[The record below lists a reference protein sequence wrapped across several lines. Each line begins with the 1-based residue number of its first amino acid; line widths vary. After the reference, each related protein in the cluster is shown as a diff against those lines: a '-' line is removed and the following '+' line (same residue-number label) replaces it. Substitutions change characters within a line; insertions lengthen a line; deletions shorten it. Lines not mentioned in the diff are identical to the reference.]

1 MLANGPAK
9 YNCGM
14 GSISIPGAKLPADAA
29 APDSAVLGLL
39 RSLELHLAKADGNEI
54 AAEVAGLVRGL
65 QEPLPAAAVNE
76 AVDTALAICRA
87 LYASSR
93 SSDALPLARAVLSHA
108 ESSGD
113 RARTRRA
120 ATACGLLSADTAD
133 LVGAIEHHVKALRLA
148 TLDEDRVEMS
158 RIWNNIGAATGISG
172 NHDMAARCYRR
183 SLALGD
189 GEGIPRF
196 SNYAARANLAD
207 CLYQLGEIEGGL
219 AHAQRALTEMSPA
232 SCEQDRYGAILL
244 RRNLVRLLVAAG
256 RIEEAGGH
264 VLEATALAA
273 GSASPRAHIAADTT
287 RATFELAMGR
297 TDIALTR
304 LHEALSQAR
313 EVPATLHDTLACVI
327 RAEEAAGNAAR
338 ALVRLEELSDH
349 IYRSG
354 IERAR
359 AYVELASLQDASLS
373 SGEHQ
378 REQARA
384 RLISK
389 LSPPGQPEGWKAL
402 QRLAASAALRMESSG
417 WHGVRVGALTKALA
431 LASGVAPLQA
441 LEIGLAAELHDI
453 GMMSVPAAILSKRG
467 PLNASERA
475 IVRRHP
481 EAGAEVLSDDWHPRM
496 LMAREIAKYHHAHWD
511 GSGYPERV
519 GGEFIPLGA
528 RMCAIADAY
537 DMMVCGYGDRSPRT
551 MGEAL
556 DELRREAGR
565 QFDPALV
572 EVFEGMIRSESKDC
586 GMDLSSSSG
595 MEDFQGLI
603 LALKEDRGFV

>member
-1 MLANGPAK
+1 
-9 YNCGM
+9 M
-14 GSISIPGAKLPADAA
+14 GSLSITPGKAA
-29 APDSAVLGLL
+29 AESPAPKGAVLELL
-39 RSLELHLAKADGNEI
+39 RSLERQLPKGGGSEI
-54 AAEVAGLVRGL
+54 AAAVAELVRRL
-65 QEPLPAAAVNE
+65 REPLPAAI
-76 AVDTALAICRA
+76 VDETVDIALAICRA

-93 SSDALPLARAVLSHA
+93 SSEALPLARAALCHA
-108 ESSGD
+108 ETSRD

-120 ATACGLLSADTAD
+120 ATACGLLSSDTAD
-133 LVGAIEHHVKALRLA
+133 LVGAIEHHVRALRLA

-172 NHDMAARCYRR
+172 NHEMAARCYRR
-183 SLALGD
+183 SLALVE
-189 GEGIPRF
+189 GEAGPLF
-196 SNYAARANLAD
+196 SRYAACANLAD
-207 CLYQLGEIEGGL
+207 CLFQLGEIESGL
-219 AHAQRALTEMSPA
+219 DFAQRALREMSA
-232 SCEQDRYGAILL
+232 AFRDQDPYGAILL

-256 RIEEAGGH
+256 RTAQAEVH
-264 VLEATALAA
+264 VRETTALAA
-273 GSASPRAHIAADTT
+273 LSPSPRVRIAADTT
-287 RATFELAMGR
+287 RASFELATGH

-304 LHEALSQAR
+304 LRHALAQAR
-313 EVPATLHDTLACVI
+313 EVPATLQDTLACAI
-327 RAEEAAGNAAR
+327 RGEEAAGNAAR
-338 ALVRLEELSDH
+338 ALIRLEELSDH

-359 AYVELASLQDASLS
+359 AHVEFASLQDDPMST
-373 SGEHQ
+373 GEHQ

-389 LSPPGQPEGWKAL
+389 LLPPAQPEGWKAL
-402 QRLAASAALRMESSG
+402 QRLGASAALRMESSG

-431 LASGVAPLQA
+431 LASGCDPLQA

-453 GMMSVPAAILSKRG
+453 GMMSVPAGILSKRG
-467 PLNASERA
+467 PLNASEQA

-481 EAGAEVLSDDWHPRM
+481 DAGAEVLNDDWHPRM

-537 DMMVCGYGDRSPRT
+537 DMMVCGYGSRKPRT

-556 DELRREAGR
+556 DELQREAGR
-565 QFDPALV
+565 HFDPALV
-572 EVFEGMIRSESKDC
+572 DDFEAMIRSESE
-586 GMDLSSSSG
+586 GRGVDLSSSAG
-595 MEDFQGLI
+595 MEDFQELI
-603 LALKEDRGFV
+603 LSLKEDRGFV